1 MKRII
6 LIALAGLLLPLASCR
21 RTKPQSPSNRSER
34 DTVALNLL
42 EMNQR
47 YVQAAGNELA
57 FYVKDQD
64 KPYVLDEMGYW
75 YYIAKKGSTR
85 PVTFMEQVQIRQQ
98 VYLLSDSTRLCKDEQ
113 LAITPGRKEV
123 IDAVDMCM
131 EYLHVGD
138 SVSILAPWYLA
149 YGQRGDEDILPYA
162 CVRIE
167 VNIIE

>member
-1 MKRII
+1 MKKII

-21 RTKPQSPSNRSER
+21 RTKPQSPSNRPEK

-57 FYVKDQD
+57 FYVKGQD
-64 KPYVLDEMGYW
+64 KPYVLDDMGYW
-75 YYIAKKGSTR
+75 YYIAKKGSNR
-85 PVTFMEQVQIRQQ
+85 PATTVEQLQIRQQ
-98 VYLLSDSTRLCKDEQ
+98 VYLLSDSTQLCKDEH
-113 LAITPGRKEV
+113 LTIAPGRKEV
-123 IDAVDMCM
+123 VDAVDMCM
-131 EYLHVGD
+131 EYLHTGD

-149 YGQRGDEDILPYA
+149 YGQRGDDDVLPYA

-167 VNIIE
+167 LKISE